1 MIEQLQVWDS
11 RFQRL
16 YEGMEDDRVPL
27 ATQMKADAKNVVRYA
42 LSTEKQTW
50 EKKTERFTFP
60 HSIDVFRSPKGGS
73 LLDVSYAIPLASIS
87 RGLPD
92 SVKSLPVEIGF
103 SLIDAQSRH
112 VAVLRDTIQV
122 GFSRTRTGAILDLIR
137 YTVPADSYAVSMHI
151 RPLAYDMI
159 GTWRQTVRVRD
170 FSGRD
175 FMMSSVQYL
184 RPSTAT
190 GALAIDGVKVVQS
203 PLRMQRRTE
212 PFLIYFQIYNLVP
225 DLSGRRSY
233 HAECL
238 LLPKGERDR
247 EKGTVVYSGGKSVDE
262 EMAAVFCNLDVHP
275 FSAGRYTL
283 IVRVTDTKRVETLTS
298 ERDVDIVEQ

>member
-1 MIEQLQVWDS
+1 MFHFQKHNAVGNNWRLVPVPSLDAMIEQLQVWDS

-60 HSIDVFRSPKGGS
+60 HSIGRLPLTERGFSPRRELCDSPGI
-73 LLDVSYAIPLASIS
+73 DFPWA
-87 RGLPD
+87 PD

-159 GTWRQTVRVRD
+159 GTWASD
-170 FSGRD
+170 GSGPG
-175 FMMSSVQYL
+175 FF
-184 RPSTAT
+184 P
-190 GALAIDGVKVVQS
+190 
-203 PLRMQRRTE
+203 
-212 PFLIYFQIYNLVP
+212 
-225 DLSGRRSY
+225 
-233 HAECL
+233 
-238 LLPKGERDR
+238 
-247 EKGTVVYSGGKSVDE
+247 
-262 EMAAVFCNLDVHP
+262 AV
-275 FSAGRYTL
+275 
-283 IVRVTDTKRVETLTS
+283 TS
-298 ERDVDIVEQ
+298 